1 MIIFLFCVQ
10 AAANKQRRLAE
21 QLSPVLSA
29 LCVLSR
35 TEPIIRRFLKEQVL
49 PPLDAKEAASLPEE
63 GNTLRNK
70 LVRLMTNPSTDV
82 KEVVADFL
90 FILCKES
97 GKTWG
102 VRLFIFHYV
111 AKLQMCFL
119 KLKDGAILAK
129 L

>member
-1 MIIFLFCVQ
+1 MFLLWLCLQ

-97 GKTWG
+97 GK
-102 VRLFIFHYV
+102 IFDISFAGEIADV
-111 AKLQMCFL
+111 FST
-119 KLKDGAILAK
+119 
-129 L
+129 